1 MPAARHP
8 YQMRYQAQRPKSA
21 ANFGAGRQIA
31 TMTGLA
37 RKGRV

>member
-31 TMTGLA
+31 TMEGLA